1 MVLGAIL
8 TDKSTSNDPV
18 FKYSVEVKE
27 FNLPQPQPDQTVIKI
42 QAAAFNHRYIYTHLV
57 NN

>member
-42 QAAAFNHRYIYTHLV
+42 QGAAFNHRYTYIS
-57 NN
+57 NK